1 MILTLAEKISR
12 IDIVHLVLMES
23 GYLDLDGILSFLLLE
38 RPHLLLKLDSNGF
51 GVGIGACIRVILLF
65 VVLFLLLLLVSKL
78 EAILVVAGLVLL
90 STSRRKC
97 LFFILVEVEVPS
109 EFWGLRLSE
118 VRIGVD
124 ATSSGLV

>member
-12 IDIVHLVLMES
+12 IDVIHLVLMES
-23 GYLDLDGILSFLLLE
+23 GYLHLDGILSFLLLE

-51 GVGIGACIRVILLF
+51 GVSIGACIRVILLF
-65 VVLFLLLLLVSKL
+65 VVLLLLFLLFSKL

-90 STSRRKC
+90 CTSCRKS
-97 LFFILVEVEVPS
+97 FFLILVEVEVSS
-109 EFWGLRLSE
+109 EFGRLRLSE

-124 ATSSGLV
+124 ATSRGLV